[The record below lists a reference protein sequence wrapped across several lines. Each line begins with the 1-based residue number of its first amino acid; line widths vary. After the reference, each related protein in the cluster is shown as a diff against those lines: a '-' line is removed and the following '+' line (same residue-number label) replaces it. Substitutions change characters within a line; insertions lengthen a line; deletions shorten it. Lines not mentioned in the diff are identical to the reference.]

1 MNKKVLFRINV
12 LLGVMSLWLAGC
24 HSSKS
29 ATSKQPPRP
38 MLKYGVPE
46 VRAMY
51 GVATPEIQP
60 VDTATVPE
68 TPADTVVMPEPKPAP
83 GPGHEVIVVK
93 YGVPGMF
100 Q

>member
-12 LLGVMSLWLAGC
+12 LLGVLSLWLAGC

-29 ATSKQPPRP
+29 AASKQPPRP

-60 VDTATVPE
+60 ADTAAAPQA
-68 TPADTVVMPEPKPAP
+68 PADTVVMPEPKPAP
-83 GPGHEVIVVK
+83 ESGHEVIMVK
-93 YGVPGMF
+93 YGVPGMY